1 MDGKAAGLGDDTR
14 TTVDLLCR
22 QDARLAQ
29 IVPLFKGRDER
40 LRRP

>member
-14 TTVDLLCR
+14 ATVDLLRR

-29 IVPLFKGRDER
+29 IVPVVKGQDER